1 MRSVHV
7 ELLLQGSDS
16 HSLISMQSCAVFDPG
31 DTVIVV
37 PGHGKQIRL
46 SLRGW
51 KERWSHKEHGA
62 NPLGE
67 NEPGWQGSPHSKELL
82 EPSDDV
88 VWFAAHGKQFFCPF
102 LFW

>member
-1 MRSVHV
+1 MIKKIQKPNSSYV
-7 ELLLQGSDS
+7 
-16 HSLISMQSCAVFDPG
+16 ISPMQSCAVFDPG

-46 SLRGW
+46 SLRVW

-67 NEPGWQGSPHSKELL
+67 NEPGWQGSVRRK
-82 EPSDDV
+82 
-88 VWFAAHGKQFFCPF
+88 
-102 LFW
+102 